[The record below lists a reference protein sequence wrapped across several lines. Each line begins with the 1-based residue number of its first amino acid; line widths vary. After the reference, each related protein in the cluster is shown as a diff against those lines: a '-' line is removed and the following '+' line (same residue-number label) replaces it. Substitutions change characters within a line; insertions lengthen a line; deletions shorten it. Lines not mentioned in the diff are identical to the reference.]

1 MRHSFLCGAVL
12 LGLTALAVGDPP
24 GAPVKSIQP
33 PPGAPGPAPEAAVII
48 KLAVT
53 VGAPRSAP

>member
-1 MRHSFLCGAVL
+1 MRHSFLCGAVF
-12 LGLTALAVGDPP
+12 LGLTALAVAEPP
-24 GAPVKSIQP
+24 GARLKAFNRP
-33 PPGAPGPAPEAAVII
+33 PARPYRRPNGAVII